1 MRNLRMTKQPA
12 KKTEI
17 TEEVPEQTPPKKE
30 EDKSALLQALLSE
43 EDDFYAFTLVGDTE
57 EKSCNEVVSTLI
69 SMHHT
74 IVKKMEARL
83 EEQIIE
89 KTAEMQ
95 EEAEEEGAQIVI
107 EQEPP
112 PDIKMY
118 ISTSGGAADDM
129 FAMYDVMKWVQR
141 SVDISTIGIGKV
153 MSAGVPLLAAGT
165 KGKRYSLPGAHT
177 MIHQTL
183 GGAEGQATDIEIY
196 AKQMVKMKHDYA
208 RLIAEQSDKPFEEV
222 LKDIE
227 RDNWMSA
234 QETKDYGIID
244 NILESS
250 KK

>member
-1 MRNLRMTKQPA
+1 MTKRPA
-12 KKTEI
+12 KKTEL

-43 EDDFYAFTLVGDTE
+43 EDDFYAFTLVGDIE

-74 IVKKMEARL
+74 IEKKMEARL

-95 EEAEEEGAQIVI
+95 DEAEEEGTQIVI

-165 KGKRYSLPGAHT
+165 KGKRYLAENARV
-177 MIHQTL
+177 MIHNASA
-183 GGAEGQATDIEIY
+183 GAVGIIPTMEEEINEFKNIQDMY
-196 AKQMVKMKHDYA
+196 IRLLSENTNMSEKKIRSMLKKKANIYLSAKQAVE
-208 RLIAEQSDKPFEEV
+208 LGIADH
-222 LKDIE
+222 
-227 RDNWMSA
+227 
-234 QETKDYGIID
+234 
-244 NILESS
+244 IL
-250 KK
+250 

>member
-1 MRNLRMTKQPA
+1 
-12 KKTEI
+12 
-17 TEEVPEQTPPKKE
+17 
-30 EDKSALLQALLSE
+30 
-43 EDDFYAFTLVGDTE
+43 
-57 EKSCNEVVSTLI
+57 
-69 SMHHT
+69 MHHT
-74 IVKKMEARL
+74 IEKKMEARL

-165 KGKRYSLPGAHT
+165 KGKRYLAENARV
-177 MIHQTL
+177 MIHNASA
-183 GGAEGQATDIEIY
+183 GAVGIIPTMEEEINEFKNIQDMY
-196 AKQMVKMKHDYA
+196 IRLLSENTNMSEKKIRSMLKKKANIYLSAKQAVE
-208 RLIAEQSDKPFEEV
+208 LGIADH
-222 LKDIE
+222 
-227 RDNWMSA
+227 
-234 QETKDYGIID
+234 
-244 NILESS
+244 IL
-250 KK
+250 

>member
-43 EDDFYAFTLVGDTE
+43 EDDFYAFTLVGDIE

-74 IVKKMEARL
+74 IEKKMEARL

-165 KGKRYSLPGAHT
+165 KGKRYLAENARV
-177 MIHQTL
+177 MIHNASA
-183 GGAEGQATDIEIY
+183 GAVGIIPTMEEEINEFKNIQDMY
-196 AKQMVKMKHDYA
+196 IRLLSENTNMSEKKIRSMLKKKANIYLSAKQAVE
-208 RLIAEQSDKPFEEV
+208 LGIADH
-222 LKDIE
+222 
-227 RDNWMSA
+227 
-234 QETKDYGIID
+234 
-244 NILESS
+244 IL
-250 KK
+250 

>member
-43 EDDFYAFTLVGDTE
+43 EDDFYAFTLVGDIE

-74 IVKKMEARL
+74 IEKKMEARL

-95 EEAEEEGAQIVI
+95 DEAEEEGAQIVI

-165 KGKRYSLPGAHT
+165 KGKRYLAENARV
-177 MIHQTL
+177 MIHNASA
-183 GGAEGQATDIEIY
+183 GAVGIIPTMEEEINEFKNIQDMY
-196 AKQMVKMKHDYA
+196 IRLLSENTNMSEKKIRSMLKKKANIYLSAKQAVE
-208 RLIAEQSDKPFEEV
+208 LGIADH
-222 LKDIE
+222 
-227 RDNWMSA
+227 
-234 QETKDYGIID
+234 
-244 NILESS
+244 IL
-250 KK
+250 